1 MHVRNW
7 KSVHKLEDKKSHEL
21 CRPVSAM
28 LQQFC
33 MVRAGFVYSGHGAV
47 ADFWQ
52 VGNKLPAAATV
63 EEISVSTE

>member
-7 KSVHKLEDKKSHEL
+7 KSMHETEDEKLHEL

-28 LQQFC
+28 MQQC
-33 MVRAGFVYSGHGAV
+33 SVVGAGFVYLGHGAL

-52 VGNKLPAAATV
+52 LGNKLPASATV
-63 EEISVSTE
+63 GEISVTTE